1 MLYLCKNLASWKI
14 QFYKISPSD
23 DYNSKET
30 TSRKHSGKKEIKM
43 KVQRIHI
50 QPIATAGQQIQ
61 QRLQF

>member
-1 MLYLCKNLASWKI
+1 M

-30 TSRKHSGKKEIKM
+30 TSRKHSGEKEIKI
-43 KVQRIHI
+43 KVQRVYT

-61 QRLQF
+61 QCLQF